1 MCGTCQV
8 RRELADL
15 KNKLQPLQM
24 RYQQEKKR
32 LDELHTLQKKKE
44 DLQVKLEQA
53 ENRMDL
59 AMVADIKYVL
69 HACAKTCAVNDFA
82 RGFCWSPTIPP
93 AVKHA

>member
-1 MCGTCQV
+1 LQV

-69 HACAKTCAVNDFA
+69 HTPAE
-82 RGFCWSPTIPP
+82 SPIILFFWLDS
-93 AVKHA
+93 A